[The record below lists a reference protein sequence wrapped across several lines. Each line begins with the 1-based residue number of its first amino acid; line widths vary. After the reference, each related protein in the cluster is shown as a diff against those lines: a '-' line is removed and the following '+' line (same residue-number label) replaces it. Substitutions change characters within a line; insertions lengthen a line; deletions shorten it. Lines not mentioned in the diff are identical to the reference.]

1 MRELCIPLPIDIGSK
16 LAEVEV
22 KIGKTNLK
30 FQFRLESFPWEVVE
44 RDVKD
49 GITEDLLKIYKLKK
63 TIADYDND
71 WELIQIYT
79 PAEKAKIIQILFRKK
94 QNI

>member
-1 MRELCIPLPIDIGSK
+1 MRELCIPIPIDTGAE

-30 FQFRLESFPWEVVE
+30 FQFRLESFPWEV
-44 RDVKD
+44 DDKDIKD

-63 TIADYDND
+63 TIADYDGD

-79 PAEKAKIIQILFRKK
+79 PAENAKIIQILFRKK
-94 QNI
+94 QTI

>member
-1 MRELCIPLPIDIGSK
+1 MRELCIPIPIDIGAE

-22 KIGKTNLK
+22 KIGQSNTK
-30 FQFRLESFPWEVVE
+30 FLYRLESFPWEV
-44 RDVKD
+44 DDKDIKD

-63 TIADYDND
+63 TIADYNKD

-94 QNI
+94 EGI

>member
-22 KIGKTNLK
+22 KIGKINLK
-30 FQFRLESFPWEVVE
+30 FQFRLESFPWEVDD

-79 PAEKAKIIQILFRKK
+79 PAENSKIIQILFRKK

>member
-1 MRELCIPLPIDIGSK
+1 MRELCIPLPVDIGTE
-16 LAEVEV
+16 LADVEV

-30 FQFRLESFPWEVVE
+30 FQFRLESFPWEVN
-44 RDVKD
+44 DSDIKD

-79 PAEKAKIIQILFRKK
+79 PAKNAKTIQILFRKK

>member
-16 LAEVEV
+16 LAEVEL

-30 FQFRLESFPWEVVE
+30 FQFRLESFPWEVDD

-49 GITEDLLKIYKLKK
+49 GITENIQAKK
-63 TIADYDND
+63 NNSR
-71 WELIQIYT
+71 L
-79 PAEKAKIIQILFRKK
+79 R
-94 QNI
+94 

>member
-1 MRELCIPLPIDIGSK
+1 MRELCIPIPIDIGAE

-30 FQFRLESFPWEVVE
+30 FLYRLESFPWEVDDKE
-44 RDVKD
+44 IKD

-63 TIADYDND
+63 TIADYNKD
-71 WELIQIYT
+71 WELIQIFT
-79 PAEKAKIIQILFRKK
+79 PAEKAKFIQILFRKK
-94 QNI
+94 D

>member
-1 MRELCIPLPIDIGSK
+1 MREICIPIPIDTGAE

-22 KIGKTNLK
+22 KIGKKNLK
-30 FQFRLESFPWEVVE
+30 FQYRLESFPWEVDNE
-44 RDVKD
+44 DIKD

-63 TIADYDND
+63 TISEYDND

-79 PAEKAKIIQILFRKK
+79 PAEKARIIQILFRKK

>member
-1 MRELCIPLPIDIGSK
+1 MRELCIPIPFDIGSE

-22 KIGKTNLK
+22 RVGEKNLK
-30 FQFRLESFPWEVVE
+30 FHYRLESFPWEVN
-44 RDVKD
+44 DKDIKD
-49 GITEDLLKIYKLKK
+49 GITEGLLKIYNLKK
-63 TIADYDND
+63 TIADYDKN

-79 PAEKAKIIQILFRKK
+79 PVEKAKIIQILFRKK

>member
-1 MRELCIPLPIDIGSK
+1 MRELCIPIPFDIGSE

-22 KIGKTNLK
+22 KIGTKNLK
-30 FQFRLESFPWEVVE
+30 FQYRLDSFPWEVNDKDIE
-44 RDVKD
+44 D

-63 TIADYDND
+63 TIADYDKD

>member
-1 MRELCIPLPIDIGSK
+1 MRELCIPIPIDIGAE

-22 KIGKTNLK
+22 KIGKTNQK
-30 FQFRLESFPWEVVE
+30 FQYRLESFPWEV
-44 RDVKD
+44 DDKDIKD

-63 TIADYDND
+63 TIAEYDKD

-79 PAEKAKIIQILFRKK
+79 PTEKVRIIQILFRKK

>member
-1 MRELCIPLPIDIGSK
+1 MRELCIPIPIEIGAE
-16 LAEVEV
+16 LAEIEV

-30 FQFRLESFPWEVVE
+30 FQYRLESFHWEV
-44 RDVKD
+44 DDKDIKD

-63 TIADYDND
+63 TIAEYDKY

-79 PAEKAKIIQILFRKK
+79 PAEKAIIIQILFRKK